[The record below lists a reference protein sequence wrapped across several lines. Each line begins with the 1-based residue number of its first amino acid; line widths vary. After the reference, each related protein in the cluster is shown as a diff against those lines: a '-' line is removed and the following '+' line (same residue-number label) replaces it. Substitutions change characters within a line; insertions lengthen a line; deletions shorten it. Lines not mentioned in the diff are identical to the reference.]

1 MASLA
6 DLDCR
11 FLLISCKNPEADV
24 RFHEKRDGIWDT
36 RLQFVFNSRA
46 PEEGQVSLLGV
57 EELVQ
62 RGVSVRVAGYFKLLK
77 CVHNFKEL
85 LLAQWPLCHHQGPET
100 FSCELVQLFLCRGL
114 FDTTR
119 ELASRY
125 HYTVRPLAHQY
136 VPRLLRQSMSLLLD

>member
-24 RFHEKRDGIWDT
+24 RFHEKRDGLWDT
-36 RLQFVFNSRA
+36 RLQFVFDGRT
-46 PEEGQVSLLGV
+46 PEVGQVSLLGV

-77 CVHNFKEL
+77 RVHNFKEL
-85 LLAQWPLCHHQGPET
+85 LLAQ
-100 FSCELVQLFLCRGL
+100 
-114 FDTTR
+114 
-119 ELASRY
+119 
-125 HYTVRPLAHQY
+125 
-136 VPRLLRQSMSLLLD
+136 

>member
-24 RFHEKRDGIWDT
+24 RLHEKRDGLWDT
-36 RLQFVFNSRA
+36 RLQFIFNSRA
-46 PEEGQVSLLGV
+46 PEVLQVSLLGV

-85 LLAQWPLCHHQGPET
+85 LLA
-100 FSCELVQLFLCRGL
+100 
-114 FDTTR
+114 
-119 ELASRY
+119 
-125 HYTVRPLAHQY
+125 
-136 VPRLLRQSMSLLLD
+136 